1 MIQRKGYINDVISTT
16 TKTLRTTEAFKALI
30 WLITAAFGRP
40 EEKRK
45 EKKWREKKRTEEK
58 RREKKR
64 YSYVMEIK
72 SVLVAIGSQAQYSKQ
87 LPTTYRLE

>member
-1 MIQRKGYINDVISTT
+1 MSSAVQPKPSEQQKPLKPWFDSSQLLLVDL
-16 TKTLRTTEAFKALI
+16 KKK
-30 WLITAAFGRP
+30 
-40 EEKRK
+40 EKKRN
-45 EKKWREKKRTEEK
+45 EKKWREKKRTEEN

-72 SVLVAIGSQAQYSKQ
+72 SVLVAIGSQVQYSKQ